1 MGKISKLFNGELK
14 KIFLGPG
21 IFFMTAFL
29 ILVLTIAPKFFSPVS
44 KSDLSTDLTIST
56 TDVKDAYNSFLEY
69 KTTYSTDLE
78 TINNN
83 VITLIDNNANFKK
96 NLVDIADE
104 LFALRV
110 DFNALTLGN
119 DVNTMLNCL
128 NAMSNKAKE
137 LETLYQSYL
146 HNYIFPVILVN
157 EQLDFNLEFEISQL
171 IKILNKEGNI
181 TDTLFYKEIEDN
193 LYNSSIVTVIKN
205 YIAEI
210 ENLTY
215 SNENLE
221 NLLDTYSS
229 AKTEYK
235 ENLQKQ
241 ISEIA
246 NKAYNDEDYNISRN
260 NVDNV
265 VNLTYKY
272 IAADDNTYKVIENS
286 LYLEISSKYSDS
298 QISNYVGFSD
308 FNSYK
313 FNENLTKY
321 KFLLEN
327 DMVDNDIANMFSFN
341 TASSSKINAF
351 DYMFFTL
358 EIASVLIIAFTVVL
372 GAGMIAKEYSEG
384 TIKLLVMRPFRR
396 NKIIFAKILATM
408 FLAFIFVIVS
418 TIITLITGCI
428 IYGISFP
435 AMLVIFNSSVAFTLP
450 IWLVFIIYLASL
462 MIKIWIFAL
471 LAIAISTIFKS
482 YIAAVCI
489 SAGIYILNIILTFV
503 SSGANWLKFNVFANL
518 DIFKYFGGSFI
529 AKGTENQNLT
539 ALFASPVFADT
550 SIWLSVIII
559 GALAL
564 LLHIILFTVFKHRDI
579 T

>member
-210 ENLTY
+210 KNLTY

-235 ENLQKQ
+235 ENIQKQ

-341 TASSSKINAF
+341 TASSSKVNAF

>member
-205 YIAEI
+205 YIVEI

>member
-44 KSDLSTDLTIST
+44 KSDLSTDLIIST

-96 NLVDIADE
+96 NLVNIADE

-157 EQLDFNLEFEISQL
+157 DQLDFNLEFEISQL

-205 YIAEI
+205 YIVEI

-341 TASSSKINAF
+341 TASSSKVNAF

-529 AKGTENQNLT
+529 AKGTENRNLT

>member
-44 KSDLSTDLTIST
+44 KSDLSTDLIIST

-96 NLVDIADE
+96 NLVNIADE

-157 EQLDFNLEFEISQL
+157 DQLDFNLEFEISQL

-210 ENLTY
+210 DNLTY

-221 NLLDTYSS
+221 NLLDTYTS

-298 QISNYVGFSD
+298 QISNYIGFSD

-341 TASSSKINAF
+341 TASSSKVNAF